1 MRKTIYGLWVM
12 IAMFCMLSCD
22 DYETY
27 GEKKETERDAIAEFI
42 RDSSIT
48 VITEAQ
54 FEKQGQTTN
63 VGKNEYVF
71 LGKSGVYMQIVRKGC
86 GKPLEEDRQVNLLC
100 RYSEYNIIDKY
111 YQTRNDYSPRNP
123 EKMTVQRDGSSFT
136 ATFANG
142 GIMYSTYGASVP
154 AGWLVPLLYINV
166 GRQTNPNEEIAM
178 VRIIVPHTKGH
189 SYASSSVYP
198 CFYTITYQREK

>member
-1 MRKTIYGLWVM
+1 
-12 IAMFCMLSCD
+12 
-22 DYETY
+22 
-27 GEKKETERDAIAEFI
+27 
-42 RDSSIT
+42 
-48 VITEAQ
+48 
-54 FEKQGQTTN
+54 
-63 VGKNEYVF
+63 
-71 LGKSGVYMQIVRKGC
+71 MQIVRKGC
-86 GKPLEEDRQVNLLC
+86 GKPLEEDRQVNVLC

-123 EKMTVQRDGSSFT
+123 EKMTVLRDGSSFT

-166 GRQTNPNEEIAM
+166 GRQTEPNDEIAL

-198 CFYTITYQREK
+198 CFYTISYQREK